1 MKIYEGEYNRLY
13 RVVKETDKM
22 LTLQQVEVEAKRSGD
37 IVGSSYLYEYEAE
50 FEVIGDAAT
59 KPITFKKKNF
69 TTIPGDELYYT
80 DKYGCINLLK
90 DNKIVI
96 ERNYG

>member
-22 LTLQQVEVEAKRSGD
+22 LTLQQVEVKTKRSGD
-37 IVGSSYLYEYEAE
+37 IVGSAYLYEYEVE
-50 FEVIGDAAT
+50 FEVIGDAVT
-59 KPITFKKKNF
+59 KPITFKKENF
-69 TTIPGDELYYT
+69 STRPGEELYYT
-80 DKYGCINLLK
+80 NKHGCINLLK